1 MHPLHNQISSAL
13 QNRQQLSVNDEW
25 LNEFLNSRGPNPPP
39 LPALISTAQFRIL
52 ASDITT
58 SLSPTSAGLF
68 PGDVADVNVK
78 TRQLPGTVVVQVLDV
93 LDVGSSK
100 WSQVEAIERIEHG
113 EEVRGREVIRTVDAN
128 GDEERPD
135 PTAAA
140 VRHANVTGSTATAA
154 SSTTNKKLTTGP
166 HKLIVQDARG
176 TKTLAFE
183 LEKIPKIGIS
193 ISASAASPAAH
204 GDQAFRPSSQDD
216 IGMYIGCKLVLK
228 QGTVVRR
235 GMVMLKPEN
244 CVVLGG
250 KVEAWD
256 AKWKQERK
264 QTLNTLLAAEHNAGE

>member
-13 QNRQQLSVNDEW
+13 QNRQQLSVNGEW
-25 LNEFLNSRGPNPPP
+25 LNEFLNSR
-39 LPALISTAQFRIL
+39 
-52 ASDITT
+52 
-58 SLSPTSAGLF
+58 LF
-68 PGDVADVNVK
+68 PGDVADVKVK
-78 TRQLPGTVVVQVLDV
+78 ARQLPGTVVVQVLDV

-140 VRHANVTGSTATAA
+140 VTGSTATEA
-154 SSTTNKKLTTGP
+154 SSTTNKKLTAGP
-166 HKLIVQDARG
+166 HKLVVQDARG

-183 LEKIPKIGIS
+183 LEKIPNIGIS

-228 QGTVVRR
+228 PGTVVRR
-235 GMVMLKPEN
+235 GMIMLKPEN

-264 QTLNTLLAAEHNAGE
+264 QTLNTLLADEHNAGG